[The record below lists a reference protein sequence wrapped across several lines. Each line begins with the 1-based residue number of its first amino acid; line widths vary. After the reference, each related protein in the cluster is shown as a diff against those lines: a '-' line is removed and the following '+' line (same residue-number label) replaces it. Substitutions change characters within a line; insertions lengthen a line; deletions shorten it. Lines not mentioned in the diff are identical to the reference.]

1 MWLSSALGLDF
12 GPPANRGQARSR
24 SRAGYKRG
32 HGTRLGPSGVGLLQ
46 CPHREFPASRGVPV
60 DVPMREGE
68 QAAAD
73 WESSPRARLPPSP
86 GDRFREAR
94 SVARIVSFVVLAAI
108 VILFGALFIHVMA
121 RFLLPIFLALVL
133 VVMFRP
139 LHQWFVDACGGRT
152 RVAALLTTAMVLLIV
167 LVPVGALVARAA
179 SEGLSI
185 TQQLNRDEL
194 LKRLKAV
201 RTRLYLAL
209 PEEPVRN
216 SHQALQESISWIER
230 ISGAVLRKHRGEA
243 LTEDANFLQE
253 PDSDPAQWLKRAR
266 DQLQALGVDVENGL
280 ATRHLPRDPK
290 DPKLAEKKAAEMRVA
305 IVDLRKSVENVVDNL
320 SALIKAPPH
329 EQEPNPA
336 AGQPTLEQK
345 LDDALTGLDLS
356 QAQLTKLLYGPPLLQ
371 WLREKANPDNDEA
384 RLNALQEG
392 FGSWAGPLAFSTT
405 QKVGGIVAKILV
417 GLGIMIV
424 SLYYFLA
431 DGPSMAGTIM
441 RLSPLEERYERQIL
455 SEFDKVCRAVVVAT
469 LLSAMVQ
476 GVLAGIGY
484 YVAGLDGVILLSVIT
499 MVLAMVPFVGAAAV
513 WGSCAAWLLLYD
525 ERTMAAALLALYGAC
540 IVSMADNVIKPLVL
554 HGQSNIHPLL
564 ALLSVLGGVTA
575 LGPIGIFV
583 GPMVVAF
590 LHAVLYMLNA
600 ELTALS
606 SLEAPKPSKT
616 LD

>member
-1 MWLSSALGLDF
+1 M
-12 GPPANRGQARSR
+12 
-24 SRAGYKRG
+24 
-32 HGTRLGPSGVGLLQ
+32 
-46 CPHREFPASRGVPV
+46 
-60 DVPMREGE
+60 
-68 QAAAD
+68 
-73 WESSPRARLPPSP
+73 
-86 GDRFREAR
+86 
-94 SVARIVSFVVLAAI
+94 ARIVSFVVLAAI
-108 VILFGALFIHVMA
+108 VMVAGALFIHVMA

-139 LHQWFVDACGGRT
+139 LHQWFTEACGGRV
-152 RVAALLTTAMVLLIV
+152 RVAALLTTLVVLLLV
-167 LVPVGALVARAA
+167 LAPVGTLVGLAA

-209 PEEPVRN
+209 PEEPVRA
-216 SHQALQESISWIER
+216 SHETLRTSIVGLEE
-230 ISGAVLRKHRGEA
+230 ISGAVIRTHRGAA
-243 LTEDANFLQE
+243 LTEDARVLQE
-253 PDSDPAQWLKRAR
+253 RKPAELLKAAR
-266 DQLQALGVDVENGL
+266 EQIGALKGDVERNV

-290 DPKLAEKKAAEMRVA
+290 DPKMAEYRKAEMQA
-305 IVDLRKSVENVVDNL
+305 ALGELRTNL
-320 SALIKAPPH
+320 EEAAKATTELRAAPPLDAKTAATG
-329 EQEPNPA
+329 EQSV
-336 AGQPTLEQK
+336 LEQRLEGSLGK
-345 LDDALTGLDLS
+345 LDGS
-356 QAQLTKLLYGPPLLQ
+356 QALLTKQLFGPPLLK
-371 WLREKANPDNDEA
+371 WLREKANPENDEA

-405 QKVGGIVAKILV
+405 QKIGGIVANLLV

-431 DGPSMAGTIM
+431 DGPAMASTIM
-441 RLSPLEERYERQIL
+441 RLSPLDERYERQIL

-469 LLSAMVQ
+469 LLSATVQ

-484 YVAGLDGVILLSVIT
+484 YVAGLEGVVLLSLIT

-513 WGSCAAWLLLYD
+513 WGSCAVWLLLYD
-525 ERTMAAALLALYGAC
+525 ERTMAAAMLALYGSC

>member
-1 MWLSSALGLDF
+1 MS
-12 GPPANRGQARSR
+12 
-24 SRAGYKRG
+24 
-32 HGTRLGPSGVGLLQ
+32 
-46 CPHREFPASRGVPV
+46 
-60 DVPMREGE
+60 
-68 QAAAD
+68 
-73 WESSPRARLPPSP
+73 
-86 GDRFREAR
+86 
-94 SVARIVSFVVLAAI
+94 RIVSFIVLAAI
-108 VILFGALFIHVMA
+108 VMVAGALFIHVMA

-139 LHQWFVDACGGRT
+139 LHQWFAEACGGRV
-152 RVAALLTTAMVLLIV
+152 RVAAMLTTLVVLIMVLG
-167 LVPVGALVARAA
+167 PVAALVGGAA
-179 SEGLSI
+179 SEGLAI

-194 LKRLKAV
+194 LKRLRAV

-209 PEEPVRN
+209 PEDAVQA
-216 SHQALQESISWIER
+216 SHDKLLESITGLEEIAGAALRTHQGVSLTDDAKVLER
-230 ISGAVLRKHRGEA
+230 NPVELVRSAREQLDA
-243 LTEDANFLQE
+243 L
-253 PDSDPAQWLKRAR
+253 K
-266 DQLQALGVDVENGL
+266 GDVERGL
-280 ATRHLPRDPK
+280 ASRHLPRDPQ
-290 DPKLAEKKAAEMRVA
+290 DPDMEEKWKVQMNPVLVDVRKNLEDVAQATTKLRQAPHRAAQA
-305 IVDLRKSVENVVDNL
+305 ADPPTGDALVEPLND
-320 SALIKAPPH
+320 ALA
-329 EQEPNPA
+329 
-336 AGQPTLEQK
+336 K
-345 LDDALTGLDLS
+345 LDSS
-356 QAQLTKLLYGPPLLQ
+356 QAMLTKQLYGPPLLK
-371 WLREKANPDNDEA
+371 WLREKANPENDEA

-392 FGSWAGPLAFSTT
+392 FGTWAGPLAFSTT
-405 QKVGGIVAKILV
+405 QKVGGIVASLLV

-431 DGPSMAGTIM
+431 DGPAMANTIM
-441 RLSPLEERYERQIL
+441 RLSPLDERYERQIL

-484 YVAGLDGVILLSVIT
+484 YVAGLNGVILLSLIT

-513 WGSCAAWLLLYD
+513 WGSCAVWLLLYD
-525 ERTMAAALLALYGAC
+525 ERTTAAVLLALYGSC
-540 IVSMADNVIKPLVL
+540 VVSMADNVIKPLVL

>member
-1 MWLSSALGLDF
+1 M
-12 GPPANRGQARSR
+12 
-24 SRAGYKRG
+24 
-32 HGTRLGPSGVGLLQ
+32 
-46 CPHREFPASRGVPV
+46 
-60 DVPMREGE
+60 
-68 QAAAD
+68 
-73 WESSPRARLPPSP
+73 
-86 GDRFREAR
+86 
-94 SVARIVSFVVLAAI
+94 ARIVSFVVLAAI
-108 VILFGALFIHVMA
+108 VIVFGALFIHVML

-139 LHQWFVDACGGRT
+139 LHQWFIDACGGRV
-152 RVAALLTTAMVLLIV
+152 RVAALLTTLVVLLLV
-167 LVPVGALVARAA
+167 LAPVATLVGLAA

-209 PEEPVRN
+209 PEDAVRD
-216 SHQALQESISWIER
+216 HHAKLRESITGLEEVAA
-230 ISGAVLRKHRGEA
+230 AVLRTHRGVG
-243 LTEDANFLQE
+243 LTEDAKVLADRNPTDLLNAAR
-253 PDSDPAQWLKRAR
+253 AQLGALK
-266 DQLQALGVDVENGL
+266 GDVESGL

-290 DPKLAEKKAAEMRVA
+290 DPKLAEKQVEKQVAEMRA
-305 IVDLRKSVENVVDNL
+305 ALGELLENLREAAEATAGL
-320 SALIKAPPH
+320 RTAPRH
-329 EQEPNPA
+329 GA
-336 AGQPTLEQK
+336 
-345 LDDALTGLDLS
+345 DALANAPEDDRLVAALGKLS
-356 QAQLTKLLYGPPLLQ
+356 DSQSVLTKELFGPPLLY
-371 WLREKANPDNDEA
+371 WLREKANPENDEE

-392 FGSWAGPLAFSTT
+392 FSSWAGPLAFSTT
-405 QKVGGIVAKILV
+405 QKISGFVAKILV

-431 DGPSMAGTIM
+431 DGPGMANTIM

-484 YVAGLDGVILLSVIT
+484 YAAGLDGVVLLSLIT

-525 ERTMAAALLALYGAC
+525 ERTVAAAVMAIYGAC
-540 IVSMADNVIKPLVL
+540 IVSMADNIIKPLVL